1 MKCKLRCADPHQCP
15 STTSLYYRTEE
26 NGPYLSFTF
35 WLLNVVVCART
46 FAGFAK
52 TLLSPMSCRNLSTKC
67 QWAAYLRMRTTLVLR
82 SFANQTTCYTCSQH
96 ASAFNLNAEFSFK
109 SQRSDTSLPYA
120 HPRTLSVTYNES
132 SLFFAEHSLDYRR
145 RCIFYDGGAQSR
157 CRLISAR
164 VANVPRT
171 CSIARTF

>member
-26 NGPYLSFTF
+26 NGPYLSLPF

-67 QWAAYLRMRTTLVLR
+67 QWAAYLRMRTTLFLR
-82 SFANQTTCYTCSQH
+82 SFANLTTCYTCSQH
-96 ASAFNLNAEFSFK
+96 AIAFNLNAEFSL
-109 SQRSDTSLPYA
+109 SRSEATRPS
-120 HPRTLSVTYNES
+120 HTHTL
-132 SLFFAEHSLDYRR
+132 
-145 RCIFYDGGAQSR
+145 GR
-157 CRLISAR
+157 CRLPTTSQVYFLYNTRFSA
-164 VANVPRT
+164 T
-171 CSIARTF
+171 LYFL